1 MLRRAFADRLY
12 LALVGCLVLIHALS
26 SAVDWY
32 VFTYRP
38 IHEGNP
44 TWAALVPFSPALSV
58 SIRLVAAVFLL
69 LPTLLYLRAVLPGR
83 WPYLALWLSLAIS
96 VAALAWDAHHLLV

>member
-1 MLRRAFADRLY
+1 MLWRAFADRLY
-12 LALVGCLVLIHALS
+12 LALVGCLVGIHALT

-38 IHEGNP
+38 IHEGSP
-44 TWAALVPFSPALSV
+44 VWAHGSPLLSV
-58 SIRLVAAVFLL
+58 SLRFLAALLLL
-69 LPTLLYLRAVLPGR
+69 LPVLLFLRAMLPGR

-96 VAALAWDAHHLLV
+96 AAALAWDAHWLFV